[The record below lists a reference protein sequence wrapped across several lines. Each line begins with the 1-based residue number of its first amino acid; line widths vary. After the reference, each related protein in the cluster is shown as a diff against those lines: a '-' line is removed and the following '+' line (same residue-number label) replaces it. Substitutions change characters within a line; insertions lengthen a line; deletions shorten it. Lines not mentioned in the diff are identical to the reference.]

1 MISLHGICDL
11 RHPGSD
17 VFFFRTLPLDGDVDL
32 DSLAKAMDAMS
43 PAEIAGI
50 VNEAAISAARRAGEK
65 IRQSDFEQALTH
77 FVVSRSRGGQGDAE
91 GERQQQQSAFDEQLM
106 RFLIHQQQQFG

>member
-1 MISLHGICDL
+1 VISLHGICDF

-17 VFFFRTLPLDGDVDL
+17 LFFSRTLPLDGDVDL
-32 DSLAKAMDAMS
+32 DALAKAMDAMS

-77 FVVSRSRGGQGDAE
+77 FVVSRSRGGQGDAG